1 MCPGAAGAYGGS
13 GIALTPKL
21 ESYKRKL
28 QASLAARFY
37 LRFHVS
43 LILLFSIVCGW
54 VVDLLLLKIGLRP
67 IIVRYPLAVLGAYIG
82 FLSGVWVWI
91 EYSGIREYMNQRK
104 SEELVGD
111 QVREAREKPGAN
123 PIDIADLGNLGI
135 DGEGCVVIIAVV
147 IGAIVLFY
155 FFGGYLIAN
164 AAALFSEIVVE
175 LLLAAGLLRGL
186 NRIEASGWLLGTM
199 NATFWPLIFTLT
211 IAILFG
217 WWAGVYHP
225 GAITL
230 GQILA
235 K

>member
-1 MCPGAAGAYGGS
+1 MA
-13 GIALTPKL
+13 PKL
-21 ESYKRKL
+21 ESYKQKL
-28 QASLAARFY
+28 QTSLSARFY

-54 VVDLLLLKIGLRP
+54 IIDWLLLKAGLKL
-67 IIVRYPLAVLGAYIG
+67 IILRYPFAVLGSYAA
-82 FLSGVWVWI
+82 FLLAVKVWI
-91 EYSGIREYMNQRK
+91 EYSGINEYLEQRK
-104 SEELVGD
+104 SEELVGEHVSEVHHGRSFNYLD
-111 QVREAREKPGAN
+111 W
-123 PIDIADLGNLGI
+123 LNLGDVANI
-135 DGEGCVVIIAVV
+135 FDNLGCTIVIAITIVAV
-147 IGAIVLFY
+147 ILFY

-186 NRIEASGWLLGTM
+186 NHIEASGWLLGTM

-235 K
+235 KY